1 MNNTTRG
8 EAVRAIMS
16 RKYDNADEKLME
28 VYFNSH
34 IREIERH
41 IAGLEVNAKNT
52 STWSDC
58 IFIKNIKR
66 LRRHNGKSWQT

>member
-16 RKYDNADEKLME
+16 RKYDNTDEKLME

-52 STWSDC
+52 KALEA
-58 IFIKNIKR
+58 IAYL
-66 LRRHNGKSWQT
+66 LRTLND

>member
-16 RKYDNADEKLME
+16 RKYDNTDEKLME
-28 VYFNSH
+28 VYFNSYT
-34 IREIERH
+34 REIERH

-52 STWSDC
+52 KALEA
-58 IFIKNIKR
+58 IAYL
-66 LRRHNGKSWQT
+66 LRTLND